1 MKHLTKPIRAIHF
14 IVLAFLMT
22 IGTKGS
28 TQQISLSNEDDI
40 GFARSCFVV
49 AKNHMNIK
57 RWTENNQFSYWPSE
71 VLEINSSGA
80 DIETKV
86 RIGYKFETGGNNGWG
101 TVEVKEKFYNFTC
114 LFSGVA
120 RGEYPAP
127 VGFINTKDKRT
138 VWVAFSGRTCEF
150 VTNKN
155 CQPIIGYEN
164 SSDDG
169 EGEHCEFVTNEIC
182 QPYSGYRNLS
192 ADGEGESS
200 YYSTT
205 GGNYWEAYGYEKVAN
220 HFRNNR

>member
-1 MKHLTKPIRAIHF
+1 MIKHLTKPIRAIHF
-14 IVLAFLMT
+14 LVLAFLMT

-40 GFARSCFVV
+40 GFARSCFTVV
-49 AKNHMNIK
+49 KNHLNRK
-57 RWTENNQFSYWPSE
+57 TLNDQFSYWPSE
-71 VLEINSSGA
+71 IVEINSYGA

-86 RIGYKFETGGNNGWG
+86 RINYKSETGGNNGWG
-101 TVEVKEKFYNFTC
+101 TVEVKEVFNNFTC

-127 VGFINTKDKRT
+127 VGFINNKVRRT

-155 CQPIIGYEN
+155 CQPYNGYIRL
-164 SSDDG
+164 SDDG
-169 EGEHCEFVTNEIC
+169 EGK
-182 QPYSGYRNLS
+182 
-192 ADGEGESS
+192 S
-200 YYSTT
+200 YYRSTIDD
-205 GGNYWEAYGYEKVAN
+205 NYWEAYDYEKVAN